1 MLEQILKCVEPD
13 TISSFELKDILN
25 EVFDVEA
32 IKKAVT
38 KKVNATQEMK
48 DIGYDMRLMPEFK
61 AKEEETEEQKKKRI
75 GVPANDIEALLKEFK
90 CDEAIAK
97 LKEHFITSEQFWQ
110 LTEDEMKDM
119 LEIKTFGTRKKL
131 MKKVNEIKKDHE
143 DLMEMIHQEE
153 KKINTDGIK
162 LLLKKSESIKST

>member
-1 MLEQILKCVEPD
+1 LRFFDDENAYEQCFKIKNLMERKRLNQMIKGDKLTKDNFALLSSNGARAILKSYIKNHRMLEQILKCVEPD

-97 LKEHFITSEQFWQ
+97 LKEHFITSE
-110 LTEDEMKDM
+110 
-119 LEIKTFGTRKKL
+119 
-131 MKKVNEIKKDHE
+131 
-143 DLMEMIHQEE
+143 
-153 KKINTDGIK
+153 
-162 LLLKKSESIKST
+162 